1 MDDQLTADIQAWVQS
16 PTGER
21 DVAAG
26 AALLLKLNRNQW
38 LFRSACK
45 FPNRYEST
53 IAYELGKHLR
63 IRLDG
68 LTQREVAL
76 MDRTVKQ
83 ETAALLAAPTA
94 LHSGH
99 RADHDSL
106 PQAIQEL
113 YDRNGEVYF
122 RIKQIYNTLLQMED
136 AMPCDRYEYLVQLR
150 ELDTQYYANLE
161 AYDSYSA
168 LSAAADAA
176 TLADEGDTDTLASDP
191 MAANRQISAARKFVS
206 ENLAKAEQTEDDTVR
221 REIAEAVQSRVDF
234 ILEMGGTFKV
244 KMRERLELI
253 GIHFPDN

>member
-45 FPNRYEST
+45 FPDRYEST

-83 ETAALLAAPTA
+83 EAAALLAVPTA
-94 LHSGH
+94 LHSGR

-106 PQAIQEL
+106 PQDVQDL
-113 YDRNGEVYF
+113 FDRNGGVYF
-122 RIKQIYNTLLQMED
+122 RIKQIYNTLLQMEG

-161 AYDSYSA
+161 AYDSYDGT
-168 LSAAADAA
+168 SAADVGTIVSESDAA
-176 TLADEGDTDTLASDP
+176 TAAADP

>member
-1 MDDQLTADIQAWVQS
+1 MDDLLTAAIQAWVQS
-16 PTGER
+16 PAGER

-45 FPNRYEST
+45 FPDRYEST

-83 ETAALLAAPTA
+83 ETAALLAAPTS
-94 LHSGH
+94 LHSGR

-106 PQAIQEL
+106 PQEVQDL
-113 YDRNGEVYF
+113 FDRNGEVYF
-122 RIKQIYNTLLQMED
+122 RIKQIYNTLLQMAE

-150 ELDTQYYANLE
+150 ELDAKYYANLE
-161 AYDSYSA
+161 AYDSY
-168 LSAAADAA
+168 DATVA
-176 TLADEGDTDTLASDP
+176 GTGSPTIASESDAVSQAVDP
-191 MAANRQISAARKFVS
+191 MEANRQISAARKFIS
-206 ENLAKAEQTEDDTVR
+206 ENLAKAELTEDDTVR

-253 GIHFPDN
+253 GIHFPND